1 MTDGYV
7 GYHKEVG
14 IHMESSV
21 WAAMYSIFV
30 YICCVFCIMRKM
42 LLNTFPLIMRVH
54 MNLFAYLER
63 RLYHYGLQ
71 N

>member
-7 GYHKEVG
+7 DYHKEVG

-30 YICCVFCIMRKM
+30 YICCVFLYHEKNAPEHLPLDHESAYEFICI
-42 LLNTFPLIMRVH
+42 
-54 MNLFAYLER
+54 LER